1 LYNFGESGEKLMTD
15 VRSTDYFTDA
25 SLVADPY
32 QYYETLRAQCPVH
45 REPYQGT
52 YAVTGYHE
60 AAAIYR
66 DDQTFSSCNAV
77 GGPFPGLPVEP
88 EGDDISDLIEQYRHV
103 FPLSD
108 NFTTFDQPKHAAY
121 RALMMRLITPRRLRE
136 NEEFMRRRAERYLDA
151 FVDKGHCEFVDEF
164 AHPLSLLVVADF
176 LGVPEEDHEWFRRGF
191 EAPEQPLGSLSGDT
205 YDGSHVRFLEE
216 SFTKY
221 VEDRRRDPR
230 DDAITKLALA
240 TFPDGSL
247 PEVEDVVKMASLIFA
262 AGQGTTVHLLG
273 MAMVFLA
280 EHSELQDQLR
290 EDKTRIPD
298 LLEEVLRLES
308 PVKTIFRLARRPA
321 VVGGVDIPAGATVM
335 LMNGAANRDP
345 ARFDHPTELR
355 VDRINAKEHLA
366 FGRGTHAC
374 PGGPLS
380 RAEGRI
386 SLEVLLDRLKDIRL
400 CRQHHGPAGTRHFRF
415 QPSFFSRRIEE
426 LHLEFATIGA

>member
-1 LYNFGESGEKLMTD
+1 MTNL
-15 VRSTDYFTDA
+15 RSTDYFTDT
-25 SLVADPY
+25 SLVEDPY
-32 QYYETLRAQCPVH
+32 QYYESLRAQCPVH
-45 REPYQGT
+45 QEPYQGT
-52 YAVTGYHE
+52 YAVTGYDE

-88 EGDDISDLIEQYRHV
+88 EGDDISNLIEQYRDV

-121 RALMMRLITPRRLRE
+121 RALIMRLITPRRLKD
-136 NEEFMRRRAERYLDA
+136 NEQFIRRMAHRYLDA
-151 FVDKGHCEFVDEF
+151 FIGKGRCEFVEEY

-176 LGVPEEDHEWFRRGF
+176 LGVPEQDHEWFRQGF
-191 EAPEQPLGSLSGDT
+191 EAPERPLGSLSGDT
-205 YDGSHVRFLEE
+205 YDGAHVSFLEE

-230 DDAITKLALA
+230 DDALSKLALA

-247 PEVEDVVKMASLIFA
+247 PEVGDVVKMASLIFA

-280 EHSELQDQLR
+280 EDPELQNRLR
-290 EDKTRIPD
+290 QRKEQIPD
-298 LLEEVLRLES
+298 FLEEVLRLES
-308 PVKTIFRLARRPA
+308 PVKTIFRLARRPTA
-321 VVGGVDIPAGATVM
+321 IGGVDIPAGATVM

-345 ARFDHPTELR
+345 RRFEHPSELQVGR
-355 VDRINAKEHLA
+355 PNAKEHLA

-386 SLEVLLDRLKDIRL
+386 SLEVLLDRMKDIGL
-400 CRQHHGPAGTRHFRF
+400 SAVHHEPAGARRYKF

-426 LHLEFATIGA
+426 LHLEFAATDP